1 MAQVCPRP
9 NRRRRCLRRLGKNVE
24 VEVVIVSRLLRMLRS
39 IALALLLVLGLRSVP
54 LVHAEDCQFIL
65 GFQTLHDLLG
75 SIVGNCLDNEQHNPA
90 NGDGLQQTTGGLLV
104 WRKADNF
111 TAFTTGYRTFV
122 NGPTGLET
130 RLNTQRFAWEAN
142 PEGLPV
148 APDAYVGAAQFQHRP
163 GPTLQFAPSGLSG
176 SGPLRFQVTG
186 TGFPPGE
193 ALTLQG
199 TYTPTFGLPTGNPS
213 APFTTQMCLPQALG
227 PVQAAA
233 DSAGTFTATLQAAVN
248 FHVPTATRITVTG
261 PVSGTLLTG
270 SGGGTLPQLGAI
282 LPGCQ

>member
-1 MAQVCPRP
+1 MPS
-9 NRRRRCLRRLGKNVE
+9 LLSLG
-24 VEVVIVSRLLRMLRS
+24 RS
-39 IALALLLVLGLRSVP
+39 TALALLIVLGLRSVP

-75 SIVGNCLDNEQHNPA
+75 SIVGNCLDNEQHNPT
-90 NGDGLQQTTGGLLV
+90 NGDGVQQTTGGLLV

-130 RLNTQRFAWEAN
+130 RLNIQRFAWEAN

-148 APDAYVGAAQFQHRP
+148 VPDAYVGAAQFQHRP
-163 GPTLQFAPSGLSG
+163 GPTLQFAPSGLNG

-193 ALTLQG
+193 ALMLQG

-213 APFTTQMCLPQALG
+213 APFVTQTCLPQALG
-227 PVQAAA
+227 PVQVTV
-233 DSAGTFTATLQAAVN
+233 DSAGGFSAILQAAEN
-248 FHVPTATRITVTG
+248 FHVATDARISVTG
-261 PVSGTLLTG
+261 SVSGTLLTG
-270 SGGGTLPQLGAI
+270 SGGGTLPQLDAI
-282 LPGCQ
+282 PPGCQ